1 MLIFLLGMMGS
12 GKTTLG
18 NELAEKLGYTFLD
31 LDAVIEQKENRTIAE
46 IFATEGQ
53 ERFRELEHEALQSII
68 SNYMQAIVATGGG
81 APCFFDNMALMNAS
95 GETIFLDVPT
105 EFLVQRLSAS
115 DLSMRPL
122 LAGKTQ
128 SELISFLGKT
138 LAERRQFYVQ
148 AKYIVAR
155 PPYTIDALLA
165 LLPL

>member
-18 NELAEKLGYTFLD
+18 KELAEKLGYTFLD

-53 ERFRELEHEALQSII
+53 EQFRLIEREALQSII
-68 SNYMQAIVATGGG
+68 SNYKQAIVATGGG
-81 APCFFDNMALMNAS
+81 APCFFDNIALMNTA

-105 EFLVQRLSAS
+105 EFLVQRLSVS
-115 DLSMRPL
+115 DLSTRPL
-122 LAGKTQ
+122 LAGKTE

-148 AKYIVAR
+148 AKHIVAA
-155 PPYTIDALLA
+155 PPYTSNTLLA
-165 LLPL
+165 LLRL

>member
-18 NELAEKLGYTFLD
+18 KELAEKLGYTFLD

-46 IFATEGQ
+46 IFAAEGQ
-53 ERFRELEHEALQSII
+53 ERFRALERETLQTIVT
-68 SNYMQAIVATGGG
+68 NYKQAIVATGGG
-81 APCFFDNMALMNAS
+81 TPCFFDNMALMNTS
-95 GETIFLDVPT
+95 GETVFLDVS
-105 EFLVQRLSAS
+105 VKDIAQRLSQS
-115 DLSMRPL
+115 DLSTRPL

-138 LAERRQFYVQ
+138 LSERRRFYEQ
-148 AKYIVAR
+148 ARHIVAS
-155 PPYTIDALLA
+155 PPYTINALLA